1 MGHQRTLAILMLME
15 PEPTNEHE
23 RAIAKIIEARCKRNE
38 CSYQGGL
45 LEVST
50 TVDFL
55 MSEADIKY
63 LIALMKKNCLQPTQS

>member
-1 MGHQRTLAILMLME
+1 MLME

>member
-1 MGHQRTLAILMLME
+1 MLFWLQME

-23 RAIAKIIEARCKRNE
+23 RVIAKIIEARCQRNE

-55 MSEADIKY
+55 MSEPDIQY
-63 LIALMKKNCLQPTQS
+63 LIALMQKNCLQTTQS

>member
-1 MGHQRTLAILMLME
+1 ME
-15 PEPTNEHE
+15 PEPTNDHE
-23 RAIAKIIEARCKRNE
+23 RAIAKIIEARCKRKD

-55 MSEADIKY
+55 MSELDIKY
-63 LIALMKKNCLQPTQS
+63 LIDLIKNNCLQSTHS